1 MLQKYK
7 FKLLEHFIKTIWAHC
22 LCKKELQP
30 KFLQTERAYSDK
42 NKTEVKQLK
51 KIFYDLT
58 IILDFFRTFTC
69 NSRKRFISL
78 RSRIWESSSK
88 LLKKESKKTHQLVK
102 RHFRISVKN

>member
-7 FKLLEHFIKTIWAHC
+7 FKLLEHFIKTMWAHC

-51 KIFYDLT
+51 NILRFNNNFGFFSYIYLQFTKKVYIFAFANLGKFIKIAQ
-58 IILDFFRTFTC
+58 
-69 NSRKRFISL
+69 KR
-78 RSRIWESSSK
+78 
-88 LLKKESKKTHQLVK
+88 V
-102 RHFRISVKN
+102 